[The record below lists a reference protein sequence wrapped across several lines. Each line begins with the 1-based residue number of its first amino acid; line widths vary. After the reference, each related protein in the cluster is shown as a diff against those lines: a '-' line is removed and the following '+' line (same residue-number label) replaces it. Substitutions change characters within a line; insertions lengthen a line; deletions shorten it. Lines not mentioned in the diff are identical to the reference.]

1 MAMENPT
8 LPLKERPQSPAGPL
22 ECTYDM
28 EGEVVGW
35 ASALGCWA
43 TPCGYAALGLTAMGA
58 DRGRVLARLLPV
70 HGDEEDG

>member
-1 MAMENPT
+1 MENTT
-8 LPLKERPQSPAGPL
+8 LLKERSQSPTGPL
-22 ECTYDM
+22 ERPYDM

-35 ASALGCWA
+35 ASALSCWA
-43 TPCGYAALGLTAMGA
+43 PPCSYAALGLTAMGA